1 MLDDYAYLLG
11 RIGTPPDFPPGGGF
25 WAETVQLVQVAQ
37 PDDDARRRAQENGPS
52 ERPPQRVRNLR
63 VEVGMDVLEAA
74 NLDGAGAWNVILGVG
89 SNELEPAGVEVFTA
103 EHMFITGPPRSGRS
117 TALLLVAAQLDRFRV
132 PYVVI
137 ASNRSPFH
145 GTSRGFGVFAEDEL
159 ESALVKL
166 PTGSGC
172 ALLIDDCE
180 GVSDVDSK
188 LTDLLLDR
196 TKNFRAFVA
205 GSPDRLRRDSMHWS
219 RNVRISRT
227 GLLLNPG
234 ENDSMLLEVQ
244 IPKNN
249 PVPVGQTRG
258 WLVQNGTLAQV
269 VQLANPELDVTPED
283 DS

>member
-1 MLDDYAYLLG
+1 
-11 RIGTPPDFPPGGGF
+11 
-25 WAETVQLVQVAQ
+25 
-37 PDDDARRRAQENGPS
+37 
-52 ERPPQRVRNLR
+52 
-63 VEVGMDVLEAA
+63 MDVLESA
-74 NLDGAGAWNVILGVG
+74 NLDGSGAWNVILGIG

-103 EHMFITGPPRSGRS
+103 EHMLITGPPRSGRS
-117 TALLLVAAQLDRFRV
+117 TALLLFAAQLDRFRV

-137 ASNRSPFH
+137 ASNRSPFQ
-145 GTSRGFGVFAEDEL
+145 GTSRGLGVFAEDEL
-159 ESALVKL
+159 EQALVKL

-180 GVSDVDSK
+180 GVADIDSK

-196 TKNFRAFVA
+196 TKSFRGFVA
-205 GSPDRLRRDSMHWS
+205 GSPDRLRRGSMHWS

-258 WLVQNGTLAQV
+258 WLVQNGTLTEV
-269 VQLANPELDVTPED
+269 VQLANPALETTPPSEA
-283 DS
+283 